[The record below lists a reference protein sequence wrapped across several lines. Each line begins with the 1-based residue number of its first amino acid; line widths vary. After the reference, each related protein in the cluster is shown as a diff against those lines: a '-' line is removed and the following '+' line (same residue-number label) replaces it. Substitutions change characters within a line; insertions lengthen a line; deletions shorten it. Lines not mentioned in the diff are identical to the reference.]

1 MKYLLIVVVIM
12 IGNFAF
18 AQIPNDTLQEFSDEV
33 IVHRDEV
40 DSTRIYDKRVRAYN
54 YVDEL
59 PIPPGGWAALM
70 QYIADNLDYDCSK
83 IQEKSLRV
91 ICMFIVE
98 TDGSI
103 SRIKKYKTSGNRKFD
118 RAAIKLIKKMPP
130 WTPGK
135 INGKPVRA
143 KSDFSVSASS
153 VQWYRNKKKPK

>member
-1 MKYLLIVVVIM
+1 MKYLLVVVVIM

-18 AQIPNDTLQEFSDEV
+18 AQIPKDTLQEFSDEV

-40 DSTRIYDKRVRAYN
+40 DSTRIYDKRARAYID
-54 YVDEL
+54 VDEL
-59 PIPPGGWAALM
+59 PQPPGGWAALM

-135 INGKPVRA
+135 INGQAVRA

>member
-59 PIPPGGWAALM
+59 PIPSGGWAALM

-83 IQEKSLRV
+83 IQDKSLCV
-91 ICMFIVE
+91 VFLFVVE
-98 TDGSI
+98 MDGSL
-103 SRIKKYKTSGNRKFD
+103 SRIKMVRKSGNRKFD
-118 RAAIKLIKKMPP
+118 RAAIKLKRKMPP

-135 INGKPVRA
+135 INGQPVRA
-143 KSDFSVSASS
+143 KSNFPVSASS
-153 VQWYRNKKKPK
+153 VQWYRNKKKTK

>member
-40 DSTRIYDKRVRAYN
+40 DSTRIYDKRARAYID
-54 YVDEL
+54 VDEL
-59 PIPPGGWAALM
+59 PQPPGGWAALM

-135 INGKPVRA
+135 INGQAVRA

>member
-18 AQIPNDTLQEFSDEV
+18 AQMPNDTLQEFSDEV

-40 DSTRIYDKRVRAYN
+40 DSTRIYDKRARAYID
-54 YVDEL
+54 VDEL
-59 PIPPGGWAALM
+59 PQPPGGWAALM

-135 INGKPVRA
+135 INGHSVRA
-143 KSDFSVSASS
+143 KSAFPISVGM
-153 VQWYRNKKKPK
+153 VQSYRDKNEPK

>member
-18 AQIPNDTLQEFSDEV
+18 AQMPNDTLQEFSDEV
-33 IVHRDEV
+33 IVLRDEV
-40 DSTRIYDKRVRAYN
+40 DSTRIYDKRARAYN

-135 INGKPVRA
+135 INGQPVRA
-143 KSDFSVSASS
+143 KSACPISVGM
-153 VQWYRNKKKPK
+153 VQRYRDKNEPK

>member
-18 AQIPNDTLQEFSDEV
+18 AQMPNDTLQEFSDEV

-40 DSTRIYDKRVRAYN
+40 DSTRIYDKRARAYN

-130 WTPGK
+130 WTSGK
-135 INGKPVRA
+135 INGHSVRA
-143 KSDFSVSASS
+143 KSAFPISVGM
-153 VQWYRNKKKPK
+153 VQSYRDKNEPK

>member
-18 AQIPNDTLQEFSDEV
+18 AQMPNDTLQEFSDEV
-33 IVHRDEV
+33 IVCRDEV
-40 DSTRIYDKRVRAYN
+40 DSTRIYDKRARAYN

-70 QYIADNLDYDCSK
+70 QYIADNLDYDCSQ

-118 RAAIKLIKKMPP
+118 RAAIKLTRKMPP

-135 INGKPVRA
+135 INGQPVRA
-143 KSDFSVSASS
+143 KSDFPVSASS
-153 VQWYRNKKKPK
+153 VQWYRNKKKTK

>member
-18 AQIPNDTLQEFSDEV
+18 AQMPNDTLQEFSDEV

-40 DSTRIYDKRVRAYN
+40 DSTRIYDKRARAYN

-70 QYIADNLDYDCSK
+70 QYIADNLDYDCSQ

-118 RAAIKLIKKMPP
+118 RAAIKLTRKMPP

-135 INGKPVRA
+135 INGQPVRA
-143 KSDFSVSASS
+143 KSNFPVSASS
-153 VQWYRNKKKPK
+153 VQWYRNKKKTK

>member
-18 AQIPNDTLQEFSDEV
+18 AQMPNDTLQEFSDEV

-70 QYIADNLDYDCSK
+70 QYIADNLNYDCSK
-83 IQEKSLRV
+83 IQEKSRRI

-103 SRIKKYKTSGNRKFD
+103 SRVKKYKTSGNRKFD
-118 RAAIKLIKKMPP
+118 RAAIKLTRKMPP

-135 INGKPVRA
+135 INGQPVRA
-143 KSDFSVSASS
+143 KSNFPVSASS
-153 VQWYRNKKKPK
+153 VQWYRNKKKTK

>member
-1 MKYLLIVVVIM
+1 
-12 IGNFAF
+12 
-18 AQIPNDTLQEFSDEV
+18 
-33 IVHRDEV
+33 
-40 DSTRIYDKRVRAYN
+40 
-54 YVDEL
+54 
-59 PIPPGGWAALM
+59 M

-103 SRIKKYKTSGNRKFD
+103 SRIKKYKTSGNRKLD

-135 INGKPVRA
+135 INGHSVRA
-143 KSDFSVSASS
+143 KSACPISVGMVQRYSAQKES
-153 VQWYRNKKKPK
+153 K